1 MIKFEH
7 TVFALPF
14 ALIAALLAAD
24 GLPTPWQAGWI
35 VAAMVGARSAA
46 MTFNRIVDRGFD
58 QTNPRTERRALP
70 AGDLS
75 TRFAAGFT
83 IVSAALFVVAAWML
97 NPLCFYLSFPMLGI
111 LLGYSYTKRFTS
123 LSHVV
128 LGFAIG
134 MAPLGAWLGIRGEFA
149 LTPVLLSAA
158 VMLWIGGFDI
168 IYACQDVSF
177 DRRVRLF
184 SMPARWGLAA
194 ALRVSTVFHAGTVF
208 FLIAV
213 ARNGGLGV
221 VAYVGIAVVAG
232 ILYWEHRI
240 VAPDD
245 LSRVDMAF
253 FNLNGYVSVL
263 LLASVAADVLL

>member
-1 MIKFEH
+1 
-7 TVFALPF
+7 
-14 ALIAALLAAD
+14 
-24 GLPTPWQAGWI
+24 
-35 VAAMVGARSAA
+35 
-46 MTFNRIVDRGFD
+46 
-58 QTNPRTERRALP
+58 
-70 AGDLS
+70 
-75 TRFAAGFT
+75 
-83 IVSAALFVVAAWML
+83 
-97 NPLCFYLSFPMLGI
+97 
-111 LLGYSYTKRFTS
+111 
-123 LSHVV
+123 
-128 LGFAIG
+128 
-134 MAPLGAWLGIRGEFA
+134 
-149 LTPVLLSAA
+149 
-158 VMLWIGGFDI
+158 
-168 IYACQDVSF
+168 
-177 DRRVRLF
+177 
-184 SMPARWGLAA
+184 MPARWGLAA